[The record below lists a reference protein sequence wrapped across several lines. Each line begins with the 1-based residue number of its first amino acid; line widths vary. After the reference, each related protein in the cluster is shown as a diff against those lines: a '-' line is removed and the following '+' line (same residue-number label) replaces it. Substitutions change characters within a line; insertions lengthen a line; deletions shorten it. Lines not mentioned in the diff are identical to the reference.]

1 MKKFPLFK
9 GVKNVNS
16 TSLVIKILKKI
27 GSNVGCYCVNQE
39 LLTQHILGPP
49 VTNFKQ
55 LQVRNKGSTRAGARA
70 RVRARG

>member
-16 TSLVIKILKKI
+16 TSLVIIILKKI
-27 GSNVGCYCVNQE
+27 GSNVGCYGVNQE
-39 LLTQHILGPP
+39 VLTQHILGPP

-55 LQVRNKGSTRAGARA
+55 L
-70 RVRARG
+70 